1 MVEMREVLARGGN
14 PVTSSVTE
22 ADRWARSGS
31 LLRRV
36 YDCLA
41 DGEWHTGQ
49 QLCAAYRG
57 EFGGG
62 WEWQSCVSQLRKK
75 LRPQG
80 GDILEEDIKGEY
92 QGRYRLILPRQAALA
107 EPLARTDRY
116 LELLEERERKREDA
130 KKKEPARLPI

>member
-1 MVEMREVLARGGN
+1 
-14 PVTSSVTE
+14 VTSPATE

-49 QLCAAYRG
+49 ELCSAYRG

-80 GDILEEDIKGEY
+80 GNILEEDIKGEY
-92 QGRYRLILPRQAALA
+92 QGRYRMILPRQAALTPHLERTVRTVAQMQA
-107 EPLARTDRY
+107 EGLKRRRELA
-116 LELLEERERKREDA
+116 A
-130 KKKEPARLPI
+130 SEPRRLWDE